1 MTSLRSQNEFW
12 AQEFC
17 HLHNGENTT
26 SLCTSQPW
34 GHRLHWHCFSLP
46 LPDLPLPAW
55 CVAQDRH
62 RQASPETWSQ
72 RASGPWGFLPEA
84 GSFISQ
90 VSVAF
95 FFVLHWKRGSAG
107 MLTLRR
113 APLWPI
119 PSWEWLAGLGVA
131 QIAVSPIAAQTALGV
146 SPSTQGVSG
155 LVVWSPWGGTPME
168 AVYLALCKLYT
179 HRVTDKGQHQRKT
192 QHCSVRVGGG
202 EGDTLK
208 SIQKPSLCGP
218 SRGAV
223 LLRTH
228 PACPAEAQSNEA
240 I

>member
-12 AQEFC
+12 AQGFC
-17 HLHNGENTT
+17 RLHNGENAT

-55 CVAQDRH
+55 WVAQDRH

-72 RASGPWGFLPEA
+72 RASGPWGFLPEG

-107 MLTLRR
+107 MFTLRR

-131 QIAVSPIAAQTALGV
+131 QIAVSPIAAPNSSRGFSLHPGCLWF
-146 SPSTQGVSG
+146 SG
-155 LVVWSPWGGTPME
+155 LV
-168 AVYLALCKLYT
+168 
-179 HRVTDKGQHQRKT
+179 
-192 QHCSVRVGGG
+192 
-202 EGDTLK
+202 TLRWDPNG
-208 SIQKPSLCGP
+208 SSLL
-218 SRGAV
+218 ST
-223 LLRTH
+223 L
-228 PACPAEAQSNEA
+228 
-240 I
+240 